1 MFVVVLGVTGWL
13 YVAVPKGFIPDT
25 DNDNF
30 SVQTESAQGTS
41 FYQMVKY
48 QQMVSQIMVR
58 DPDVE
63 SFYSSTGG
71 GFGGAANTG
80 RLMVNLKPRRQRVAT
95 VADIVNRLRPK
106 VSELSRI
113 AGIHLDSAG
122 HPRGRAHVQEQLR
135 LHALWTGHAA
145 ALRGSPQAGAHRRA
159 PAGPAGS
166 VERSA
171 NQDPARQRRSGSRP
185 GGGAGCELEQH
196 LQLAVRRIRPAVLFH
211 HLLAHQP
218 VPGPARDA
226 AAVSGTHRRAA
237 DDLSEI
243 RQRPTGAAER
253 RGETGDGCRPAEHPA
268 LGPTALGH
276 DFIRLAARHLA
287 GPGHFARSRKRPRP
301 LCPPPSPA
309 PSRAPPR
316 SSRIP

>member
-1 MFVVVLGVTGWL
+1 MGVTGWL

-106 VSELSRI
+106 VSSFPGLRVYISIPQAIRVGGRMSKSSYDFTLYGPDTQQLYEIAPRLERI
-113 AGIHLDSAG
+113 VSQLPGLQEVSSDLQIKTPRVNVVLD
-122 HPRGRAHVQEQLR
+122 RDR
-135 LHALWTGHAA
+135 AA
-145 ALRGSPQAGAHRRA
+145 ALGVNWNNISSSLYDAFGPQFSSTIYSPT
-159 PAGPAGS
+159 
-166 VERSA
+166 
-171 NQDPARQRRSGSRP
+171 NQYRVL
-185 GGGAGCELEQH
+185 LEM
-196 LQLAVRRIRPAVLFH
+196 LQKYQEHTDGLQMIYLK
-211 HLLAHQP
+211 
-218 VPGPARDA
+218 
-226 AAVSGTHRRAA
+226 SN
-237 DDLSEI
+237 S
-243 RQRPTGAAER
+243 RPTGAAEC
-253 RGETGDGCRPAEHPA
+253 RGQPGDG
-268 LGPTALGH
+268 
-276 DFIRLAARHLA
+276 
-287 GPGHFARSRKRPRP
+287 
-301 LCPPPSPA
+301 SPA
-309 PSRAPPR
+309 RRAFRTPANCLR
-316 SSRIP
+316 